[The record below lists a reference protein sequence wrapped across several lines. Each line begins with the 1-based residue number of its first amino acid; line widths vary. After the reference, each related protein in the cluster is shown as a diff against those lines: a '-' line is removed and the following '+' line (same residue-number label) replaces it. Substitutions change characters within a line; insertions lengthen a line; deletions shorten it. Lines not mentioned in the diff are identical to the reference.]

1 VKVAA
6 DGSRSCTIHSTVN
19 LVKAFSKLHIFVPT
33 CTFRAGEQIK
43 AAIQF
48 LEAIC
53 GEKTIATSGYRHGLR
68 LLEENRRLFERE
80 SEKDRMF
87 LFNYLYLLDRMFQR
101 FCREVRECIEESDP
115 VLTLREM
122 IKGDRW
128 MKEMVNQAMEPLI
141 IYGKELGLRPP
152 IKLQNRSSLSG
163 LIDMSQVGKGN
174 ANKRP
179 AEHQH
184 DGGGKAGGKLAR
196 RKLAAGEAYPDWWN
210 ELSTEDYVQEWSI
223 PQSKKF
229 GDYFGPHK
237 KDNVVG
243 LPFVQHHKTKRP
255 APICLKYQLGNGVK
269 CKRGADCALAHIR
282 PRDLTSEEHQ
292 QITEHLKKVF
302 QS

>member
-1 VKVAA
+1 
-6 DGSRSCTIHSTVN
+6 
-19 LVKAFSKLHIFVPT
+19 
-33 CTFRAGEQIK
+33 
-43 AAIQF
+43 
-48 LEAIC
+48 
-53 GEKTIATSGYRHGLR
+53 
-68 LLEENRRLFERE
+68 LEENRRLFERE

-87 LFNYLYLLDRMFQR
+87 LFNYLYLLDLMFQR
-101 FCREVRECIEESDP
+101 FCREIRECIEEPDP

-128 MKEMVNQAMEPLI
+128 MKAMVDQAMEPLI

-152 IKLQNRSSLSG
+152 IKLQDRSSLSG

-179 AEHQH
+179 AENQH

-196 RKLAAGEAYPDWWN
+196 RKLTGGEAYPDWWT
-210 ELSTEDYVQEWSI
+210 ELGSDDYVREWSI
-223 PQSKKF
+223 PSSKKF